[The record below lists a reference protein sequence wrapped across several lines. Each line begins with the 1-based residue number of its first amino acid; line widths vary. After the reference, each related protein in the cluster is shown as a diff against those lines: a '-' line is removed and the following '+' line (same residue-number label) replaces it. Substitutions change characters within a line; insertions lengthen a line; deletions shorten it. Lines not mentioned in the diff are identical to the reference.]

1 MLILGEGRRNP
12 GDGKSDSV
20 LVNNRTSSSAV
31 ICIWKVLQ
39 DSGIPF
45 ATFEACGA
53 CIKFPVVSD
62 DGSDPACDDAYIPE
76 PIHPRY
82 RPSRFKSSFYS
93 QTARFRIELVVW
105 YST

>member
-1 MLILGEGRRNP
+1 ME
-12 GDGKSDSV
+12 KADSV
-20 LVNNRTSSSAV
+20 LVNNCTSSSAV

-39 DSGIPF
+39 DSGNPF